1 MFTPDPIPRPAGPPA
16 SSTPLRDY
24 FAQPHPGVTEGYA
37 VLPRSLVESMPL
49 PWQQQLTHL
58 LAEFHQ
64 AFGHLNWP
72 IYRVQPSR
80 YEKLVDLDED
90 QLAEVG
96 CIVEIDADG
105 ELVYRERNG
114 RLITNAEEA
123 TVLVSCLDPIPAT
136 QTAPAYATYSRQP
149 LTPVQPPTLHPTTP
163 QPTTP
168 QPTPTHGGAPAQ
180 HMAPQPPVQSPPT
193 PQHGIPRY
201 PAPQHP
207 APQHPAPQPTP
218 MPVPPPQTP
227 GPHPGFGLNPDAAD
241 GPRW

>member
-49 PWQQQLTHL
+49 PWQQQMTHL

-80 YEKLVDLDED
+80 YEKLADLDED

-96 CIVEIDADG
+96 CIVEIDANG

-114 RLITNAEEA
+114 RRITNAEEA

-136 QTAPAYATYSRQP
+136 QTAPAYATYPHQHSASQHS
-149 LTPVQPPTLHPTTP
+149 THQPPL
-163 QPTTP
+163 QP
-168 QPTPTHGGAPAQ
+168 
-180 HMAPQPPVQSPPT
+180 PPT
-193 PQHGIPRY
+193 PQHGTPQHSMHQ
-201 PAPQHP
+201 APQQ
-207 APQHPAPQPTP
+207 APHQAASSPHQAPP
-218 MPVPPPQTP
+218 MPGPLPQQAPAMPLPPPSVP
-227 GPHPGFGLNPDAAD
+227 GQHPGFGPTPGSAN
-241 GPRW
+241 GQQW

>member
-24 FAQPHPGVTEGYA
+24 LAHPHPGVTEGYT

-49 PWQQQLTHL
+49 PWQQQMTHL

-72 IYRVQPSR
+72 VYRVQPSR

-114 RLITNAEEA
+114 RLIQNAEEA

-136 QTAPAYATYSRQP
+136 QTAPAYPAYQQQY
-149 LTPVQPPTLHPTTP
+149 TPPMPFP
-163 QPTTP
+163 
-168 QPTPTHGGAPAQ
+168 
-180 HMAPQPPVQSPPT
+180 PPT
-193 PQHGIPRY
+193 P
-201 PAPQHP
+201 APGHP
-207 APQHPAPQPTP
+207 S
-218 MPVPPPQTP
+218 
-227 GPHPGFGLNPDAAD
+227 GFGPNP
-241 GPRW
+241 GSTPNGQPW

>member
-24 FAQPHPGVTEGYA
+24 LGQPHPGVTEGYA

-114 RLITNAEEA
+114 RLIPNAEQA

-136 QTAPAYATYSRQP
+136 QTAPAYATY
-149 LTPVQPPTLHPTTP
+149 P
-163 QPTTP
+163 Q
-168 QPTPTHGGAPAQ
+168 
-180 HMAPQPPVQSPPT
+180 
-193 PQHGIPRY
+193 
-201 PAPQHP
+201 QHP
-207 APQHPAPQPTP
+207 QQQYPPMQVRPPAAPS
-218 MPVPPPQTP
+218 
-227 GPHPGFGLNPDAAD
+227 PHPGFGPTPGSLPN
-241 GPRW
+241 GQQW